1 MPNGIAMN
9 PELMGVLL
17 LLAAAILM
25 FALNRPRAD
34 AVALMMM
41 LALPFTGIITI
52 GEAIAGFSNS
62 NIVLIGAMFV
72 VGEALARTGVA
83 KTVGDWLA
91 DRGGSSAWLLTLL
104 IMLAVGLLG
113 SLMSSTGVVAI
124 FIPVVLRIADRT
136 GLDPAKLLM
145 PMAYAALVSGMLT
158 LVATSPNLVINYEL
172 MRTGVEGLSFFSFTP
187 FGLPILLVT
196 ILYMLVARRWLRSTP
211 SDAST
216 GRPQPE
222 MMDWIDRYDLANRE
236 YRVRV
241 LPGSALVRQ
250 PLGEIDLAQKIGVR
264 VLLIERG
271 TGSSRRILA
280 RSPETL
286 LEVDDI
292 LLLDVDSDRADAKTL
307 ATRYRVEVLPRSQ
320 RYFIDKAD
328 NVGMI
333 EVMVPQESQ
342 LIDMTVAEAMELTDA
357 QLTVVGL
364 RRGRDPHPPYG
375 IREEIL
381 RGGDT
386 LLLAG
391 PWKPLR
397 QLQKGGH
404 DLVAL
409 NLPKEFDEVLPAAK
423 KAPQAILV
431 LILTVTLM
439 ATGLIPN
446 VHAALLG
453 AFLMGA
459 FGCIKIDKAYRAIQ
473 WKTLIMIVGM
483 MPFALALER
492 TGGVALAADALVRVL
507 GAANPHVILG
517 ALFAITVT
525 TGLFIVNTANA
536 VLLIPIA
543 LAVAHHLEASPY
555 PFAMIVALGA
565 SATFMTHISPINI
578 LVQSKGNYGFIDF
591 VRIGLPLTLIIGIT
605 SVFMVAWWLPL
616 Y

>member
-1 MPNGIAMN
+1 MTQ
-9 PELMGVLL
+9 ELMVVLL
-17 LLAAAILM
+17 LLAAAIGM

-41 LALPFTGIITI
+41 LALPFTGIINIT
-52 GEAIAGFSNS
+52 EAIAGFSNS

-83 KTVGDWLA
+83 KGIGDWLA

-124 FIPVVLRIADRT
+124 FIPVVLRIAART

-172 MRTGVEGLSFFSFTP
+172 MRSGVEGLSFFSFTP
-187 FGLPILLVT
+187 FGLPILVVT

-211 SDAST
+211 SEGST
-216 GRPQPE
+216 GRPQPA

-241 LPGSALVRQ
+241 LPGSSLVRQ
-250 PLGEIDLAQKIGVR
+250 SLGEIDLPQKIGVR

-271 TGSSRRILA
+271 AGSSRRILA
-280 RSPETL
+280 RSPDTV

-292 LLLDVDSDRADAKTL
+292 LLLDVDSDRADVKTL
-307 ATRYRVEVLPRSQ
+307 GTRYQVEVLPRSQ

-328 NVGMI
+328 DVGMI
-333 EVMVPQESQ
+333 EVMVPYESQ

-364 RRGRDPHPPYG
+364 RRGRDPHPPFG

-381 RGGDT
+381 QGGDT

-423 KAPQAILV
+423 KAPHAILV

-439 ATGLIPN
+439 ATGLLPN

-459 FGCIKIDKAYRAIQ
+459 FGCIKLDKAYRAIQ
-473 WKTLIMIVGM
+473 WKTLVMIVGM

-492 TGGVALAADALVRVL
+492 TGGVDLAANALVELL
-507 GAANPHVILG
+507 GEAHPRVILG
-517 ALFAITVT
+517 VLFALTVM

-536 VLLIPIA
+536 VLLIPVA
-543 LAVAHHLEASPY
+543 LAVAKALGASPY

-565 SATFMTHISPINI
+565 SATFMTHISPVNI

-591 VRIGLPLTLIIGIT
+591 VRIGLPLTLIIGFT
-605 SVFMVAWWLPL
+605 SVFLVSWLLPF

>member
-1 MPNGIAMN
+1 
-9 PELMGVLL
+9 
-17 LLAAAILM
+17 
-25 FALNRPRAD
+25 
-34 AVALMMM
+34 
-41 LALPFTGIITI
+41 
-52 GEAIAGFSNS
+52 
-62 NIVLIGAMFV
+62 
-72 VGEALARTGVA
+72 
-83 KTVGDWLA
+83 
-91 DRGGSSAWLLTLL
+91 
-104 IMLAVGLLG
+104 
-113 SLMSSTGVVAI
+113 
-124 FIPVVLRIADRT
+124 
-136 GLDPAKLLM
+136 
-145 PMAYAALVSGMLT
+145 
-158 LVATSPNLVINYEL
+158 
-172 MRTGVEGLSFFSFTP
+172 
-187 FGLPILLVT
+187 
-196 ILYMLVARRWLRSTP
+196 
-211 SDAST
+211 
-216 GRPQPE
+216 
-222 MMDWIDRYDLANRE
+222 
-236 YRVRV
+236 
-241 LPGSALVRQ
+241 
-250 PLGEIDLAQKIGVR
+250 
-264 VLLIERG
+264 
-271 TGSSRRILA
+271 
-280 RSPETL
+280 
-286 LEVDDI
+286 
-292 LLLDVDSDRADAKTL
+292 
-307 ATRYRVEVLPRSQ
+307 VLPRSQ

-364 RRGRDPHPPYG
+364 RRGREPHPPFG
-375 IREEIL
+375 LREEIL
-381 RGGDT
+381 QGGDT

-409 NLPKEFDEVLPAAK
+409 NLPKEFDEVLPAAN
-423 KAPQAILV
+423 KAPQAILI

-492 TGGVALAADALVRVL
+492 TGGVDLAADALVELL
-507 GAANPHVILG
+507 GTAHPRVILG
-517 ALFAITVT
+517 VLFAITVMS
-525 TGLFIVNTANA
+525 GLFIVNTANA
-536 VLLIPIA
+536 VLIIPIA
-543 LAVAHHLEASPY
+543 LAVAHHLGASPY

-591 VRIGLPLTLIIGIT
+591 VRIGLPLTLIIGFT
-605 SVFMVAWWLPL
+605 SVFLVAWLLPL